1 MTSFTSPEGS
11 SRPARIAECNRKIPK
26 CAPSKCTPPKCNPRD
41 TRRLEPTI
49 SSFEEERREALASV
63 LDSLATEAPDPVR
76 TVASLHLLRHL
87 TRVAAH
93 Q

>member
-11 SRPARIAECNRKIPK
+11 SRATRIAEYDRKIPK
-26 CAPSKCTPPKCNPRD
+26 CALPKWTPGD

-49 SSFEEERREALASV
+49 STFEEERREALASV
-63 LDSLATEAPDPVR
+63 LHSLATEAPDPDR
-76 TVASLHLLRHL
+76 TAACLHLLRHL
-87 TRVAAH
+87 TCVPAY